1 MTDQA
6 TQASQASDQAAA
18 SDVDRRLEAL
28 PFDRALAEL
37 QSVVT
42 RLEAGNLPL
51 EESIA
56 LYEQGVRLHERC
68 ARLLGQAELRVQRL
82 VESAG
87 GQLRALDLSLGE
99 NEES

>member
-1 MTDQA
+1 MTEQA
-6 TQASQASDQAAA
+6 TQAPGQEKA

-99 NEES
+99 TEES

>member
-6 TQASQASDQAAA
+6 TTPSQAPGQAGT
-18 SDVDRRLEAL
+18 SEVDRRLEAL

-99 NEES
+99 TDDN